1 MNPSGTAA
9 GLGLLSAASWGG
21 SDFVGGLGAR
31 RAPTLLVVASG
42 HFVSL
47 LVLLALCL
55 ATHLALPAS
64 HDLLFAA
71 IGGFEGAVGLT
82 LFYRALAMGAMGLTA
97 ALTGLLTAL
106 VPVIFSL
113 FHDGLPTQLS
123 SVGLAMG
130 LAAIW
135 LITQSGTANSSAQP
149 TAKHR
154 VPHPVRGLGEK
165 GGKAQL
171 SNRAVSDESTN
182 PESKPT
188 TPPAAALLLGS
199 LAGLGFG
206 AQLIFFKLAAGGSI
220 LWVLTSTRAAG
231 VTAMLLVI
239 LFMPPKTPWRGF
251 WLCGILAGSL
261 DTLGNLFYIQTTRY
275 GRLDVAAM
283 VCSLYPAGTILLA
296 ALILREWPTPRQ
308 FAGIGLALAA
318 VALLSA

>member
-31 RAPTLLVVASG
+31 RAPILLVVASG

-47 LVLLALCL
+47 LVLLALSL
-55 ATHLALPAS
+55 ATHLALPGS

-71 IGGFEGAVGLT
+71 IGGFEGAMGLA

-106 VPVIFSL
+106 VPVLFSL
-113 FHDGLPTQLS
+113 VHDGLPSLLTAA
-123 SVGLAMG
+123 GLAMG

-135 LITQSGTANSSAQP
+135 LITHSPAAKSSGPEPAQP
-149 TAKHR
+149 W
-154 VPHPVRGLGEK
+154 VPHPFRALSKK
-165 GGKAQL
+165 GGRAQL
-171 SNRAVSDESTN
+171 STGRALD
-182 PESKPT
+182 SKPDPET
-188 TPPAAALLLGS
+188 EPAATPPAALMLGT
-199 LAGLGFG
+199 LAGLAFG
-206 AQLIFFKLAAGGSI
+206 TQLIFFKLAAGGSI

-239 LFMPPKTPWRGF
+239 LFVPPKAPWRGF
-251 WLCGILAGSL
+251 WLYGILAGSL

-275 GRLDVAAM
+275 GRLDVAAL

-296 ALILREWPTPRQ
+296 ALVLREWPTPRQ
-308 FAGIGLALAA
+308 FAGIALALAA